1 MRKLKITILIM
12 ALLVLTTQAVRHV
25 YVRYLE
31 PRTSVLDKFEETEA
45 KKVIQNAAALSDIV
59 KEYEPARKRVDQ
71 LNEEMKK
78 ELFGK
83 PNNEYYILE
92 TKYREDHKQ
101 EYERETEL
109 KKGIRDWEIRS
120 KEILELRVFWLF
132 GFIFFVAGIF
142 MLKKRFAWIGMA
154 FIVSGIAEM
163 IWWTSPSFHFFGS
176 PLEFDRLLNNKLCFT
191 IVTIVLLIVAWCL
204 GESKGE
210 KSLQ

>member
-101 EYERETEL
+101 EYE
-109 KKGIRDWEIRS
+109 
-120 KEILELRVFWLF
+120 
-132 GFIFFVAGIF
+132 
-142 MLKKRFAWIGMA
+142 
-154 FIVSGIAEM
+154 
-163 IWWTSPSFHFFGS
+163 
-176 PLEFDRLLNNKLCFT
+176 
-191 IVTIVLLIVAWCL
+191 
-204 GESKGE
+204 
-210 KSLQ
+210 